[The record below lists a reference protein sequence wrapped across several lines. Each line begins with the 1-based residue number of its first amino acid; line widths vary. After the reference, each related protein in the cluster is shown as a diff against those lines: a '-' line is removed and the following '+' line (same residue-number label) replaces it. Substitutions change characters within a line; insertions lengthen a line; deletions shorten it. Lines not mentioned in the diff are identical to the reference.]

1 MNTNQFPT
9 FKEQLESASMPPGQ
23 RKAMLAAIKLFSEQG
38 YHATS
43 TAQIAKEAGI
53 SQATIFK
60 YFSTKEAL
68 LMGLL
73 EPLKEIVGK
82 PFIES
87 LSQQEDLESL
97 IHFIV
102 RDRYAF
108 VSSNV
113 DFLKIILQEVMISPN
128 LRNAWAMNFQKL
140 MPDLFHHIN
149 KILDADEKIDKKLT
163 QADRIRT
170 IIGPLFT
177 YVLQTQ
183 IFSVKTGETDKELE
197 IVEAQII
204 KSLRES

>member
-60 YFSTKEAL
+60 YFSTKEEL

-82 PFIES
+82 TFIKD
-87 LSQQEDLESL
+87 LTQHQDLESL

-102 RDRYAF
+102 TDRYAF
-108 VSSNV
+108 FSANG
-113 DFLKIILQEVMISPN
+113 DFLKIIFQEAMISPK
-128 LRNAWAMNFQKL
+128 LREALITNSKKL
-140 MPDLFHHIN
+140 MPNLFHHIN
-149 KILDADEKIDKKLT
+149 SVLESDAKLDRSLT
-163 QADRIRT
+163 KVDRIRT
-170 IIGPLFT
+170 IIAPLFM
-177 YVLQTQ
+177 YILQTQ
-183 IFSVKTGETDKELE
+183 IFSIKTGDAETELQM
-197 IVEAQII
+197 VASQII
-204 KSLRES
+204 KSLRQ

>member
-9 FKEQLESASMPPGQ
+9 FKEQLESTSMPPGQ

-97 IHFIV
+97 IRFIV

-113 DFLKIILQEVMISPN
+113 DFLKIILQEVLISPN
-128 LRNAWAMNFQKL
+128 LRNAMAMNFQKL
-140 MPDLFHHIN
+140 MPDLFYHIN
-149 KILDADEKIDKKLT
+149 KILDADEKMNQNLT
-163 QADRIRT
+163 QADRVRT
-170 IIGPLFT
+170 IIAPLFT

-183 IFSVKTGETDKELE
+183 IFSIKTGDTEAELQM
-197 IVEAQII
+197 VEAQII
-204 KSLRES
+204 KSLRQ